1 MLKILAKKVDK
12 GRKSGCRCE
21 GDLAKRAKQD
31 AVKPWEQVKRVIK
44 GIVLILVWAIFIL
57 FVYKVTQIKHE
68 NNEYDPYKIL
78 ELDPVI

>member
-1 MLKILAKKVDK
+1 M
-12 GRKSGCRCE
+12 
-21 GDLAKRAKQD
+21 AKRAKQD